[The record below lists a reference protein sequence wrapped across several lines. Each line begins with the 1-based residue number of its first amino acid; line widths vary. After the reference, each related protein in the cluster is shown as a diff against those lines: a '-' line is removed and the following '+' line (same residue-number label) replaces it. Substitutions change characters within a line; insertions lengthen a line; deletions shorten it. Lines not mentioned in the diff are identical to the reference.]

1 MFAETEMESLTSLTI
16 VLIYQMVNR
25 EMPMEIR
32 KVRCD
37 SVATGSEKSI
47 LSFNDTLPP
56 SGNYREKITGSFDA
70 SSAPGF

>member
-1 MFAETEMESLTSLTI
+1 MSVLMFAETEMESLTSLTT

-47 LSFNDTLPP
+47 LSSLIKACPI
-56 SGNYREKITGSFDA
+56 RELQGEDNW
-70 SSAPGF
+70 